1 MIQLTSCSQIEI
13 GLNIN
18 LPKDLKNLI
27 DNNGIK
33 KTFFKNETILLEGE
47 QASSIYF
54 IISGVVRGYY
64 IDEKGNDITKC
75 FSLENEF
82 FSSEGL
88 RTGSVSSFNI
98 ECIEQCECIELS
110 YGLVNR
116 LVKENEEFKSI
127 FLELYL
133 KEVQKLEIRAKSLMI
148 QNAEERY
155 LDFIENSKRSMEKI
169 ELKYIASYLGIRP
182 QSLSRIRKKLRDF

>member
-1 MIQLTSCSQIEI
+1 MIQLTSRSQIEI

-18 LPKDLKNLI
+18 LPKDAKTLI

-64 IDEKGNDITKC
+64 IDEKGNDVTKC

-110 YGLVNR
+110 YSLVNR

>member
-1 MIQLTSCSQIEI
+1 LTSRSQIEI

-18 LPKDLKNLI
+18 LPKDVKTLI

-64 IDEKGNDITKC
+64 IDEKGNDTTKC

-110 YGLVNR
+110 YSLVNR
-116 LVKENEEFKSI
+116 LAKENEEFKSI

-155 LDFIENSKRSMEKI
+155 LDFIENSKRSTEKI